1 MRNLLSDTSTLRN
14 PSRQLSVTLPFAL
27 LASLFVASIII
38 PLAVMSIEALS
49 APDQLHAT
57 VADASV
63 RNAIILSFE
72 AGAITAALSAILGI
86 PLAWLL
92 SRGRFPG
99 RSLIQTIVD
108 LPITIPHVVA
118 GIAILFVYGRR
129 GLLGEPLH
137 QAFGLSFWGALPG
150 IVVAM
155 LFVSAPY
162 TVSAARIAFDG
173 VDARL
178 ERVSRSLG
186 VGPWETLWRVVL
198 PLCWRG
204 LLSAVTLSYARAISE
219 FGAVVLVA
227 YYPMTSPVKIY
238 NLFLSFGLP
247 SAIAMSFVVLV
258 VSLCVFLLLRIAA
271 RPKRAPV

>member
-1 MRNLLSDTSTLRN
+1 MHNA
-14 PSRQLSVTLPFAL
+14 SRQLSVTLPFAL
-27 LASLFVASIII
+27 LASLFIASIIL
-38 PLAVMSIEALS
+38 PLATMSVQALS
-49 APDQLHAT
+49 APGQLRHT
-57 VADASV
+57 LADASV
-63 RNAIILSFE
+63 RNAIVLSFE
-72 AGAITAALSAILGI
+72 AGGIAAIVAGVLGI

-92 SRGRFPG
+92 SRGQFPG
-99 RSLIQTIVD
+99 KSILQVIVD
-108 LPITIPHVVA
+108 LPLTIPHVVA

-129 GLLGEPLH
+129 GLLGAPLNH
-137 QAFGLSFWGALPG
+137 MFGLSFWGSLPG

-173 VDARL
+173 VDTRL
-178 ERVSRSLG
+178 EKVSRSLG
-186 VGPWETLWRVVL
+186 VGPWKTLWRVVV

-247 SAIAMSFVVLV
+247 QAISMSFVVLV
-258 VSLCVFLLLRIAA
+258 VSLCVFLILRLAA
-271 RPKRAPV
+271 HTRRVAA